1 MENYYT
7 LFEKCL
13 LNTGTTVTYCSR
25 MLRDIAP
32 SSMIEFEKVKNF
44 SRFSVVSD
52 YSLKIINDELVNI
65 KLISEI
71 PSYTND
77 DAKIYLDSILN
88 LLKDS
93 MYLDHYKITFDEK
106 NDSLIAIMKAVDNE
120 KKSEIYELFDEF
132 PKSLNSRI
140 LTYLS

>member
-32 SSMIEFEKVKNF
+32 SSMIEFEEVKNF

-93 MYLDHYKITFDEK
+93 MYLEHYKITLDEK

>member
-93 MYLDHYKITFDEK
+93 MYLEHYKITFDEK

>member
-93 MYLDHYKITFDEK
+93 MYLEHYKITLDEK

>member
-32 SSMIEFEKVKNF
+32 SSMIEFEEVKNF

-93 MYLDHYKITFDEK
+93 MYLEHYKITLDEK
-106 NDSLIAIMKAVDNE
+106 NDSLIAIMKAVNNE

>member
-1 MENYYT
+1 
-7 LFEKCL
+7 
-13 LNTGTTVTYCSR
+13 

-32 SSMIEFEKVKNF
+32 SSMIEFEEVKNF

-93 MYLDHYKITFDEK
+93 MYLEHYKITLDEK